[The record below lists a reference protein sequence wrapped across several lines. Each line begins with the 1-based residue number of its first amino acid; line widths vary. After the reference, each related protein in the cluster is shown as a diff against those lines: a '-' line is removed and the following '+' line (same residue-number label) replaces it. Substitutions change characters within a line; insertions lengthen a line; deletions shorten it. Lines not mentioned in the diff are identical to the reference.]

1 MSKVGEWLQ
10 IAGLLAAAA
19 LLFFGDHIANLI
31 RFDQDQVVGMI
42 AAILAADFSA
52 RLYASYVE
60 RRQNGSFATFRSL
73 PLDRAMQEARD
84 LSGHVKSL
92 RIFAISSG
100 KIQPLVETMQIKAE
114 VVQILLWRPW
124 TGGAFQAQLAGFE
137 AHISALEADWNELQ
151 RRGQFGSLSV
161 KRYSELPGDYYILFD
176 DKAVIIGTYRTNDV
190 VYSLVD
196 VNDTILIRAD
206 SEAGRRVIRNYSE
219 RFDSMAKIDWA
230 NVP

>member
-1 MSKVGEWLQ
+1 MTRVVEWLQ
-10 IAGLLAAAA
+10 IAGLAIAAA
-19 LLFFGDHIANLI
+19 LLFFGDYFANLF
-31 RFDQDQVVGMI
+31 RFDEDQVVGMI
-42 AAILAADFSA
+42 AAILAADFSS
-52 RLYASYVE
+52 RLYASYAE

-84 LSGHVKSL
+84 GCGHIKSL

-100 KIQPLVETMQIKAE
+100 KIQPLIETMQIKAE
-114 VVQILLWRPW
+114 TVQVFLWRPW
-124 TGGAFQAQLAGFE
+124 TGGTFQAQLAGFE
-137 AHISALEADWNELQ
+137 AHIAALEADWNELQ

-161 KRYSELPGDYYILFD
+161 KRYSELPGDYYVLFD
-176 DKAVIIGTYRTNDV
+176 DKAVIIGTYRTNEV

-219 RFDSMAKIDWA
+219 RFDSMAKIDWSA
-230 NVP
+230 IP

>member
-1 MSKVGEWLQ
+1 MTKLVEWLQ
-10 IAGLLAAAA
+10 IAGLLIAAA
-19 LLFFGDHIANLI
+19 LLFFGDYIANFFS
-31 RFDQDQVVGMI
+31 FDRDQVVGMI
-42 AAILAADFSA
+42 AAILAADFSS
-52 RLYASYVE
+52 RLYASYAE

-84 LSGHVKSL
+84 ACGHIKSL

-100 KIQPLVETMQIKAE
+100 KIQPLVETMEIKAE
-114 VVQILLWRPW
+114 TVQVLLWRPW
-124 TGGAFQAQLAGFE
+124 STGEFQTQLAGFE
-137 AHISALEADWNELQ
+137 AHITALEADWRELQ
-151 RRGQFGSLSV
+151 RRGQFGALSL

-176 DKAVIIGTYRTNDV
+176 DKAVIVGTYRTNEV

-196 VNDTILIRAD
+196 VNDTVLIRAD
-206 SEAGRRVIRNYSE
+206 SEAGRRVVRNYVE